1 MMKIVI
7 TAESTIDLPQELLDK
22 FNIKTTPFGI
32 NLKDRLVMDKFGIS
46 KEIFEFVDKTK
57 TLPKTSAVAPA
68 QYREFFE
75 DLKKKYDAI
84 IHISISSL
92 MSSAYSN
99 AVSVASE
106 MDNVFV
112 VDSRSLST
120 GIALLAIYACGLVEK
135 GKSPSE
141 IFQKVKE
148 KTELVR
154 ASFVLDKLNYL
165 HKGGRCSALSL
176 ISASLLKIKPQI
188 IVDNGKMVVG
198 KKYLG
203 NLKGVVEKYC
213 DDLLAT
219 YPNPH
224 LEYVFITRSSE
235 MNDIVEN
242 LKDKLRARG
251 FRHIYDTMAG
261 GTISSHCG
269 PNCIGVLFIDKEEK
283 DD

>member
-1 MMKIVI
+1 MKIVI

-32 NLKDRLVMDKFGIS
+32 NFNDKLQMDKFGIS

-57 TLPKTSAVAPA
+57 TLPKTSAIAPA
-68 QYREFFE
+68 QYKEFFE

-84 IHISISSL
+84 IHISLSSL

-99 AVSVASE
+99 AVTIANE

-120 GIALLAIYACGLVEK
+120 GIALLAIYASGLVEK
-135 GKSPSE
+135 GKSASE

-148 KTELVR
+148 KTEKVR
-154 ASFVLDKLNYL
+154 ASFVIDRLNYL

-176 ISASLLKIKPQI
+176 LGANILKIKPQI
-188 IVDNGKMVVG
+188 VVENGKMVVA
-198 KKYLG
+198 KKYRG
-203 NLKGVVEKYC
+203 SLKGTVEKYC
-213 DDLLAT
+213 DDLFVDN
-219 YPNPH
+219 PNPH
-224 LEYVFITRSSE
+224 LDYVFITRSSE
-235 MNDIVEN
+235 MADIVES
-242 LKDKLRARG
+242 LKDKLKEKG

-269 PNCIGVLFIDKEEK
+269 PNCIGVLFMDKDEK

>member
-1 MMKIVI
+1 MRIVI
-7 TAESTIDLPQELLDK
+7 TAESTIDLSQELLDK

-32 NLKDRLVMDKFGIS
+32 NFNDKLQMDKFGIS

-57 TLPKTSAVAPA
+57 KLPKTSAIAPA
-68 QYREFFE
+68 QYKEFFE

-84 IHISISSL
+84 IHISLSSL

-99 AVSVASE
+99 AVTIANE

-120 GIALLAIYACGLVEK
+120 GIALLAIYASGLVEK
-135 GKSPSE
+135 GKSASE

-148 KTELVR
+148 KTEKVR
-154 ASFVLDKLNYL
+154 ASFVIDRLNYL

-176 ISASLLKIKPQI
+176 LGANILKIKPQI
-188 IVDNGKMVVG
+188 VVENGKMVVA
-198 KKYLG
+198 KKYRG
-203 NLKGVVEKYC
+203 NLKGTVEKYC
-213 DDLLAT
+213 DDLFVD

-235 MNDIVEN
+235 MNDIVES

-269 PNCIGVLFIDKEEK
+269 PNCIGVLFMDKDEK

>member
-1 MMKIVI
+1 MKIAI
-7 TAESTIDLPQELLDK
+7 LSNGNANYSTK
-22 FNIKTTPFGI
+22 
-32 NLKDRLVMDKFGIS
+32 RLVEEAEKRGHEVKVIKYKNCYLSLDEKQPDVF
-46 KEIFEFVDKTK
+46 
-57 TLPKTSAVAPA
+57 
-68 QYREFFE
+68 YRGKK
-75 DLKKKYDAI
+75 LKKYDAI
-84 IHISISSL
+84 IHISLSSL

-99 AVSVASE
+99 AVTIANE

-120 GIALLAIYACGLVEK
+120 GIALLAIYASGLVEK
-135 GKSPSE
+135 GKSASE

-148 KTELVR
+148 KTEKVR
-154 ASFVLDKLNYL
+154 ASFVIDRLNYL

-176 ISASLLKIKPQI
+176 LGANILKIKPQI
-188 IVDNGKMVVG
+188 VVENGKMVVA
-198 KKYLG
+198 KKYRG
-203 NLKGVVEKYC
+203 SLKGTVEKYC
-213 DDLLAT
+213 DDLFVD

-235 MNDIVEN
+235 MNDIVES
-242 LKDKLRARG
+242 LKNKLRARG

-269 PNCIGVLFIDKEEK
+269 PNCIGVLFMDKDEK

>member
-1 MMKIVI
+1 MKIAV

-22 FNIKTTPFGI
+22 FDIKTTPFGI
-32 NLKDRLVMDKFGIS
+32 NFNNRLEMDRFGIS

-57 TLPKTSAVAPA
+57 TLPKTSAISPA
-68 QYREFFE
+68 QYKDFFCE
-75 DLKKKYDAI
+75 VKKNYDAI

-99 AVSVASE
+99 AVSVADE
-106 MDNVFV
+106 MDDVYV

-135 GKSPSE
+135 GKDISE

-148 KTELVR
+148 KVECVQ
-154 ASFVLDKLNYL
+154 ASFIIDKLNYL

-176 ISASLLKIKPQI
+176 LGANILKIKPQI
-188 IVDNGKMVVG
+188 IVENGKMIVG

-203 NLKGVVEKYC
+203 SLKGTVEKYC
-213 DDLLAT
+213 DDLLANN
-219 YPNPH
+219 PNPN
-224 LEYVFITRSSE
+224 LDYVFITRSTE
-235 MNDIVEN
+235 MTDIVDS

-269 PNCIGVLFIDKEEK
+269 PNCIGVLFINK
-283 DD
+283 DENK